1 MIQLTLNSGSF
12 KFKFE
17 SPEKASIVYSA
28 LKPEEGKGIRS
39 EAKVYLKGDEL
50 LLRLEAEDLTSF
62 RASLN
67 AWLRFIKICE
77 EVLE

>member
-1 MIQLTLNSGSF
+1 MGVENLGEF
-12 KFKFE
+12 RFRFE
-17 SPEKASIVYSA
+17 SGKAEIIYNS
-28 LKPEEGKGIRS
+28 LRPEEGKGIRS
-39 EAKVYLKGDEL
+39 EAKIYLKGDEL

-67 AWLRFIKICE
+67 AWLRFIKVCE

>member
-1 MIQLTLNSGSF
+1 VHIGNFRFG
-12 KFKFE
+12 FE
-17 SPEKASIVYSA
+17 GRERAKIVHDA
-28 LKPEEGKGIRS
+28 LKPEEGRGVRS
-39 EAKVYLKGDEL
+39 NAKIYLKGDEL

-67 AWLRFIKICE
+67 AWLRFIKVCE

>member
-1 MIQLTLNSGSF
+1 MYSGSF
-12 KFKFE
+12 RFRFE
-17 SPEKASIVYSA
+17 DPTKAEIVYSA
-28 LKPEEGKGIRS
+28 LKPEEGQGIRN
-39 EAKVYLKGDEL
+39 EAKIYLKGEEL